1 MLITQVESDFT
12 FLYGQKNEVL
22 DNLKT
27 FCDLMVDNIFP
38 KRIKNLKESGDIEL
52 FEKLRVAKDSLSN
65 GKY

>member
-27 FCDLMVDNIFP
+27 FCDLMVDKIFP